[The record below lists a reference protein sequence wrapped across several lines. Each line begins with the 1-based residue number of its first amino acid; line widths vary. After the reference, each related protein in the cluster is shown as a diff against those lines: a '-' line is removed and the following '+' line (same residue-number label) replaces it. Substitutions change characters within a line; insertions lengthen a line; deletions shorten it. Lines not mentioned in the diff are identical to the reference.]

1 MQDHINSCEKTIIEK
16 FSYTPKM
23 LSNCEFIELP
33 EFILLKSLYNT
44 SMFNI
49 AWLKS
54 SEKINYKEK
63 LKRIIDKFYPNPFAL
78 WIGPNSLSR
87 ISEIQLNEIGFI
99 KEANEIGMHLELR
112 KNQEDIYE
120 LDLVNIFEV
129 KNKEGMMQ
137 FISVLEAY
145 DPFVREYYLKV
156 LQELGIGEHRPYRY
170 FWLSVNGKAACIAS
184 LFFNDNYCGIFD
196 VVTHENYRKQGN
208 ANRLMKYLLAYSKK
222 QGATFMCLTA
232 SSPEAVSLYKKIGFI
247 NLGNYE
253 CYEFNHHKI

>member
-1 MQDHINSCEKTIIEK
+1 MQNHINSCENTVIKK

-33 EFILLKSLYNT
+33 DFILLKSPYKT

-49 AWLKS
+49 SWLKS
-54 SEKINYKEK
+54 ADEKNSKEK
-63 LKRIIDKFYPNPFAL
+63 LKSVIDKFFPNPFAL
-78 WIGPNSLSR
+78 WIGPNSHPR
-87 ISEIQLNEIGFI
+87 ISEFQLNEMGFI
-99 KEANEIGMHLELR
+99 KEANEIGMYLEL
-112 KNQEDIYE
+112 KKYQEDIYD

-129 KNKEGMMQ
+129 KDKEGMMQ
-137 FISVLEAY
+137 FIDVLEAY

-156 LQELGIGEHRPYRY
+156 LQELGVGEHKPYRY

-184 LFFNDNYCGIFD
+184 LFFNDNYCGVFD
-196 VVTHENYRKQGN
+196 VITHENYRKQGY

-232 SSPEAVSLYKKIGFI
+232 SSPEAVSLYKKMGFL

-253 CYEFNHHKI
+253 CYEYKQDKV